1 MSTLD
6 RYERWAI
13 AALAGFAFIRV
24 LVFAG
29 AYPFFTNV
37 DEHRHVDMVLK
48 YASGSLPHPDRA
60 TYQPETGGLVAM
72 YGSREYVQRA
82 GSVLPPPLWEAPPQI
97 RATRT
102 AAVERAFR
110 DAANLENFQSPAY
123 YALGGGWLALG
134 RALGLEGGRSL
145 YWIRA
150 LNAWALAGLVLVAAL
165 LVRATHPG
173 RPLLTW
179 GVPALVACAPP
190 DGLFYVTGDGVSMFA
205 GGAAFAALVGL
216 ARAPGAPLA
225 AYAGAGLAAAFALLV
240 KAPNLVLL
248 AGIVWLGVE
257 AWRAGALRARAPAL
271 AMLVAGFALPAGA
284 WMARCFALTGS
295 ALGTAPKVAG
305 LGWGVRPVA
314 EWLEH
319 PLFSPSGTWAFLRDL
334 VPMFWRGEVVWNREV
349 LALPAADAFYGLTTL
364 LFLGLALLAWRRSAG
379 SARRAEGFAF
389 VVGLGSVAVLAV
401 LSLRFVFGE
410 RTNPPASHPYFVQG
424 RLIAGAWLPFA
435 LLYVRGLEVALG
447 ALPASLRD
455 RAGFVALGLVLGV
468 CLGSEAWLARP
479 AFASVYN
486 VFHLPA
492 LP

>member
-1 MSTLD
+1 
-6 RYERWAI
+6 
-13 AALAGFAFIRV
+13 
-24 LVFAG
+24 
-29 AYPFFTNV
+29 
-37 DEHRHVDMVLK
+37 
-48 YASGSLPHPDRA
+48 
-60 TYQPETGGLVAM
+60 
-72 YGSREYVQRA
+72 
-82 GSVLPPPLWEAPPQI
+82 
-97 RATRT
+97 
-102 AAVERAFR
+102 
-110 DAANLENFQSPAY
+110 
-123 YALGGGWLALG
+123 
-134 RALGLEGGRSL
+134 
-145 YWIRA
+145 
-150 LNAWALAGLVLVAAL
+150 
-165 LVRATHPG
+165 
-173 RPLLTW
+173 
-179 GVPALVACAPP
+179 
-190 DGLFYVTGDGVSMFA
+190 
-205 GGAAFAALVGL
+205 
-216 ARAPGAPLA
+216 
-225 AYAGAGLAAAFALLV
+225 
-240 KAPNLVLL
+240 
-248 AGIVWLGVE
+248 
-257 AWRAGALRARAPAL
+257 
-271 AMLVAGFALPAGA
+271 
-284 WMARCFALTGS
+284 
-295 ALGTAPKVAG
+295 
-305 LGWGVRPVA
+305 VRPVA